1 MTLLAASLAYY
12 AFVPV
17 LSLLLFL
24 LAVASLLAGDALAD
38 RLVVV
43 VSGALTPAGEQL
55 LRQTVTNAAG
65 RGGATVV
72 GLLVLLWS
80 GLKLFRGL
88 DLAFSQIYGVTAE
101 KSEKSFPVKV
111 RDAAVVFGG
120 VLAGITAVAVAGVL
134 LNLSGL
140 PVLRVVGPL
149 ALPAALAVAFLPL
162 YVLMPD
168 RGVGVREAAPGALFA
183 GVGWTLLSTGFGIYA
198 ATAGSFRLY
207 GVIGGALLL
216 VTWFY
221 PGSLVLL
228 LGAALNPCSP
238 GGSTAVAVTGAGVG
252 AGATGKY
259 NRHRF
264 DILDRQRS

>member
-12 AFVPV
+12 AFVSV
-17 LSLLLFL
+17 LPLLLFL
-24 LAVASLLAGDALAD
+24 LAVASLSAGDALAD
-38 RLVVV
+38 RLVVA

-55 LRQTVTNAAG
+55 RRQTVTNAAG

-101 KSEKSFPVKV
+101 KSFPVKV

-120 VLAGITAVAVAGVL
+120 VLAGITAVAVAGGL

-149 ALPAALAVAFLPL
+149 ALPVALAVAFLPL

-221 PGSLVLL
+221 LGSLVFL